1 MSQRDFYQVLGVA
14 RDASLPDIR
23 AAFVRLAKH
32 HHPDHARSAALPGRL
47 HEIQQAYR
55 CLSEAGARARHDD
68 ELAESERLHIARQR
82 RVQDRLAR
90 YDGRHARPRSAP
102 HPTARIAAHGAPRA
116 TPRSAPRATRRQGV
130 SRGIRWRTV
139 IMLVMSTAILAS
151 MSGLV
156 R

>member
-102 HPTARIAAHGAPRA
+102 HPTARTGPRAAPRPA
-116 TPRSAPRATRRQGV
+116 RRQGV

>member
-102 HPTARIAAHGAPRA
+102 HPTARTGPGTAPRA
-116 TPRSAPRATRRQGV
+116 APRPARRQGV